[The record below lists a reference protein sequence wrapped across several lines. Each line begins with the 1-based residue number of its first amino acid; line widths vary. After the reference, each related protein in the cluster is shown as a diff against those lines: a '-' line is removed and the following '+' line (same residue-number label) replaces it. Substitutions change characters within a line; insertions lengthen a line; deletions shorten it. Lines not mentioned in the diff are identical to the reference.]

1 MPIIKKVTALVK
13 VIPFSSDRGLLL
25 ESQLAIPAA
34 VRLENRLIQP
44 VDQMSLFLTIDLC
57 TPKLDALHHHL
68 WLAGL
73 PVPARSLSRQRL
85 MGRIILVTERPDEHL
100 LWHDGEMYLKPLPDY
115 LLCHQF
121 WKKNLV
127 CMDSEVLASAAGLL
141 LSYVWLIQHRSD
153 FAIARELNLLPGGFD
168 FLAWTKFMSDFISN
182 MNLQTMEQVDRRYK
196 FGELRLSRLNSLTR
210 LRNLLAGQVRLSG
223 GHMNFP
229 KRYTT
234 FFKTRFGW
242 LLAAFA
248 YISVILS
255 TLQVGLGTALEES
268 YAFQRL
274 SYVIT
279 IGSLVVAFGSS
290 LSVFI
295 VWLVLFV
302 FHVIS
307 ARSFSRK
314 IKAEREFCQSPAA

>member
-1 MPIIKKVTALVK
+1 M
-13 VIPFSSDRGLLL
+13 
-25 ESQLAIPAA
+25 EHQLAIPAA
-34 VRLENRLIQP
+34 VRLENRLIRP
-44 VDQMSLFLTIDLC
+44 IEQMSLFLTIELC

-85 MGRIILVTERPDEHL
+85 MGRVILVTERPDEHL

-115 LLCHQF
+115 LLCHEF
-121 WKKNLV
+121 WEKHLYDRGSRV
-127 CMDSEVLASAAGLL
+127 YASAAGLL
-141 LSYVWLIQHRSD
+141 LSYAWLIQHRND
-153 FAIARELNLLPGGFD
+153 FAIARELTLIPVGFEFASWTTFMTD
-168 FLAWTKFMSDFISN
+168 FLSN
-182 MNLQTMEQVDRRYK
+182 IDLQTMAQVDRRYK
-196 FGELRLSRLNSLTR
+196 FGELRLSRLDSLTR
-210 LRNLLAGQVRLSG
+210 LRDLLNGRFALSG

-242 LLAAFA
+242 LLVAFA

-255 TLQVGLGTALEES
+255 TLQVGLGTVLEDS
-268 YAFQRL
+268 FAFQKL

-290 LSVFI
+290 LSIFV

-302 FHVIS
+302 FHVLS
-307 ARSFSRK
+307 ARSFSQK
-314 IKAEREFCQSPAA
+314 IKAERESREPQLP

>member
-1 MPIIKKVTALVK
+1 
-13 VIPFSSDRGLLL
+13 
-25 ESQLAIPAA
+25 
-34 VRLENRLIQP
+34 
-44 VDQMSLFLTIDLC
+44 MSLFLNIELC
-57 TPKLDALHHHL
+57 TPKLDDLHHHL

-100 LWHDGEMYLKPLPDY
+100 VWHDGEMYLKPLPDY
-115 LLCHQF
+115 LLCHDF
-121 WKKNLV
+121 WKEHLDDK
-127 CMDSEVLASAAGLL
+127 DSKVYASAAGLL
-141 LSYVWLIQHRSD
+141 LSYAWLIQHRSD
-153 FAIARELNLLPGGFD
+153 FAIAKELTLLPEGFE
-168 FLAWTKFMSDFISN
+168 FSTWTAFMSDFISN
-182 MNLQTMEQVDRRYK
+182 IDLQTMAQVDRRYK

-210 LRNLLAGQVRLSG
+210 LRNLLFGQITLSG

-268 YAFQRL
+268 FAFQRL

-302 FHVIS
+302 FHVLS
-307 ARSFSRK
+307 ARSFSRR
-314 IKAEREFCQSPAA
+314 IKAQREFCQSPAA

>member
-1 MPIIKKVTALVK
+1 MY
-13 VIPFSSDRGLLL
+13 D
-25 ESQLAIPAA
+25 
-34 VRLENRLIQP
+34 
-44 VDQMSLFLTIDLC
+44 
-57 TPKLDALHHHL
+57 HL

-85 MGRIILVTERPDEHL
+85 MGRVLLVTERPDEHL
-100 LWHDGEMYLKPLPDY
+100 LWHDGEIYLKPLPDY
-115 LLCHQF
+115 LLCYDF
-121 WKKNLV
+121 WKQHICDRESRV
-127 CMDSEVLASAAGLL
+127 YASAAGLL
-141 LSYVWLIQHRSD
+141 LSYAWLIQHRSD
-153 FAIARELNLLPGGFD
+153 FAIARELTLIPAGFD
-168 FLAWTKFMSDFISN
+168 FAAWTTFMTDFLSHLD
-182 MNLQTMEQVDRRYK
+182 LQTMAQVDRRYK

-210 LRNLLAGQVRLSG
+210 LRDLLVGRIALSG

-255 TLQVGLGTALEES
+255 TLQVGLGTALEDS
-268 YAFQRL
+268 FAFQKL

-290 LSVFI
+290 LSIFV

-302 FHVIS
+302 FHVLS
-307 ARSFSRK
+307 ARSFSQK
-314 IKAEREFCQSPAA
+314 IKAERESRKSQVP

>member
-1 MPIIKKVTALVK
+1 M
-13 VIPFSSDRGLLL
+13 
-25 ESQLAIPAA
+25 E
-34 VRLENRLIQP
+34 
-44 VDQMSLFLTIDLC
+44 LC
-57 TPKLDALHHHL
+57 TPKLDTLHHHL

-73 PVPARSLSRQRL
+73 PIPGRSLSRQKL
-85 MGRIILVTERPDEHL
+85 MGRRILLTERPDEHL
-100 LWHDGEMYLKPLPDY
+100 VWHDGEMFLKPLPDY
-115 LLCHQF
+115 LLCHAF
-121 WKKNLV
+121 WEQHLFDKDPKV
-127 CMDSEVLASAAGLL
+127 HASAAGLL
-141 LSYVWLIQHRSD
+141 LSYAWLIQHRSD
-153 FAIARELNLLPGGFD
+153 FAIARELTLLPEGFE
-168 FLAWTKFMSDFISN
+168 FAAWTRLMTEFMSNVD
-182 MNLQTMEQVDRRYK
+182 LETMAQVDRRYK

-210 LRNLLAGQVRLSG
+210 LRNLLFGRVTFAR

-255 TLQVGLGTALEES
+255 TLQVGLGTALDES
-268 YAFQRL
+268 FAFQKL

-290 LSVFI
+290 LSIFV

-302 FHVIS
+302 FHVFS

-314 IKAEREFCQSPAA
+314 IKAERERSYQCTAA